1 MEESNIRDMA
11 PQSFA
16 YRQVSGTS
24 QCCHSENEME
34 RTFNFAI
41 KVLRVSKNSPA
52 VRSDVFCWSSF
63 CLTAENSV

>member
-1 MEESNIRDMA
+1 MA

-16 YRQVSGTS
+16 YRRHVCGTS
-24 QCCHSENEME
+24 QCCDSENEME

-41 KVLRVSKNSPA
+41 KVLSVSKNSPA

-63 CLTAENSV
+63 CLTAEKSV